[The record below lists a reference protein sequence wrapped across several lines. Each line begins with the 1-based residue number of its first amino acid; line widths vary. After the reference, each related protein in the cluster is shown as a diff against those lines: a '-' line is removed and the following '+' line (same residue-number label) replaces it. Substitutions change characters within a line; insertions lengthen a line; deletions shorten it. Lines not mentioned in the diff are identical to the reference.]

1 LIKMQQVP
9 MGLPLEH
16 DGEDARAKGDDA
28 VMLE

>member
-1 LIKMQQVP
+1 MQQVP

-16 DGEDARAKGDDA
+16 DGEDA